1 MLFRTLGQTFM
12 SSIFGAILSIST
24 ASQIGGKI
32 TTQMINKLTDASSAR
47 SLPQNLLPQ
56 LRTILFNGMHLIM
69 VIGLILVV
77 IAFVINL
84 TRKGSAKQPR

>member
-1 MLFRTLGQTFM
+1 M

-47 SLPQNLLPQ
+47 SLPQ

-84 TRKGSAKQPR
+84 TRKEPAKQPR